1 MNYKCIA
8 IDGPAG
14 SGKSTIAKKIAN
26 LLGWTYIDTGAMYR
40 AITLKILSANIS
52 LEDISGIQLLLN
64 NTQIEFDKSNIFL
77 DGRDVTSQ
85 IRSEKIDKNVSAVSA
100 ISEIRL
106 KLVQLQREYAVD
118 HPVVMDGRDI
128 GTIVFPDAKYKF
140 FLTASPEERARRRYN
155 QLFDKGI
162 SIPIEQIF
170 NNIVRRDNMDSTR
183 EISPLKKASDAH
195 LIDTD
200 KLDIGEVVEVIMS
213 YIK

>member
-1 MNYKCIA
+1 MNNKCIA

-14 SGKSTIAKKIAN
+14 SGKSTIAREIAT

-40 AITLKILSANIS
+40 AITLKILSSNIS

-64 NTQIEFDKSNIFL
+64 NTQIEFNKSKIFL
-77 DGRDVTSQ
+77 DGKDVTSQ

-100 ISEIRL
+100 ISEIRS
-106 KLVQLQREYAVD
+106 KLVELQREYAAA

-128 GTIVFPDAKYKF
+128 GTIVFPNAKYKF

-155 QLFDKGI
+155 QLRGKGI

-170 NNIVRRDNMDSTR
+170 NDIERRDHMDSSR
-183 EISPLKKASDAH
+183 EISPLKRAEDAH

-200 KLDIGEVVEVIMS
+200 KLGIGEVVEEIMS
-213 YIK
+213 RIK